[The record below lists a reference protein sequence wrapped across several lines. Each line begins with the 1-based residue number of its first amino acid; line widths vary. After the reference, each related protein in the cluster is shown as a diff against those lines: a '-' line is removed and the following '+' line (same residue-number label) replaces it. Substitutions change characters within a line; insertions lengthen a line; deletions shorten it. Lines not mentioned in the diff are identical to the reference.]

1 MTKEFEKFI
10 ADKPELNIATKEEVS
25 LLKIKLGKSHRKES
39 DWEVIKDIFYKRDLI
54 TFIPSKKMKGIK
66 LVEELPCE
74 WGYLIAF
81 SNIDDCT
88 QYIDEKQYRLKSQSY
103 VQIIS
108 VPFMDICEI
117 ADRNDVDVL
126 IDVNGGIN
134 SRCFIYAHREER
146 LRAVIMAENIF

>member
-134 SRCFIYAHREER
+134 SKCFIYAHREER
-146 LRAVIMAENIF
+146 LKAVIMADNIL

>member
-1 MTKEFEKFI
+1 
-10 ADKPELNIATKEEVS
+10 
-25 LLKIKLGKSHRKES
+25 
-39 DWEVIKDIFYKRDLI
+39 
-54 TFIPSKKMKGIK
+54 MKGIK

-88 QYIDEKQYRLKSQSY
+88 QYIDEKQYRLKSRSY

-126 IDVNGGIN
+126 IDANGGIN
-134 SRCFIYAHREER
+134 SKCFIYAHREER
-146 LRAVIMAENIF
+146 LKAVIMADNIL

>member
-25 LLKIKLGKSHRKES
+25 LIKIKLGKSHRKES
-39 DWEVIKDIFYKRDLI
+39 DWEVIKDIFQKRDFI
-54 TFIPSKKMKGIK
+54 TFIPSKKMKGFKI
-66 LVEELPCE
+66 VEELPCE
-74 WGYLIAF
+74 FGYLIAF

-146 LRAVIMAENIF
+146 LKAVIMADNIL

>member
-66 LVEELPCE
+66 IVEELPCE

-88 QYIDEKQYRLKSQSY
+88 QYIDEKRYRLKSQSY

-146 LRAVIMAENIF
+146 LKAVIMADNIL

>member
-25 LLKIKLGKSHRKES
+25 LIKIKLGKSHRKES

-146 LRAVIMAENIF
+146 LKAVIMADNIL

>member
-88 QYIDEKQYRLKSQSY
+88 QYIDEKRYRLKSQSY

-146 LRAVIMAENIF
+146 LKAVIMADNIL

>member
-146 LRAVIMAENIF
+146 LNAVIMADNIL

>member
-25 LLKIKLGKSHRKES
+25 LIKIKLGKSHRKES

-66 LVEELPCE
+66 IVEELPCE

-88 QYIDEKQYRLKSQSY
+88 QYIDEKRYRLKSQSY

-146 LRAVIMAENIF
+146 LKAVIMAENIF

>member
-39 DWEVIKDIFYKRDLI
+39 DWEVIKEIFQKRDLI
-54 TFIPSKKMKGIK
+54 TFIPSKKMKGFKI
-66 LVEELPCE
+66 VEELPCE

-146 LRAVIMAENIF
+146 LKAVIMADNIL

>member
-25 LLKIKLGKSHRKES
+25 LIKIKLGKSHRKES
-39 DWEVIKDIFYKRDLI
+39 DWEAIMDIFYKRDLI

-146 LRAVIMAENIF
+146 LKAVIMADNIL

>member
-39 DWEVIKDIFYKRDLI
+39 DWEAIMDIFQKRDLI
-54 TFIPSKKMKGIK
+54 TFIPSKKMKGFKI
-66 LVEELPCE
+66 VEELPCE

-146 LRAVIMAENIF
+146 LKAVIMADNIL

>member
-66 LVEELPCE
+66 IVEELPCE

-88 QYIDEKQYRLKSQSY
+88 QYIDEKRYRLKSQSY

-134 SRCFIYAHREER
+134 SKCFIYAHREER
-146 LRAVIMAENIF
+146 LKAVIKAGNIL

>member
-39 DWEVIKDIFYKRDLI
+39 DWEVIKDIFQKRDLI
-54 TFIPSKKMKGIK
+54 TFIPSKKMKGFKI
-66 LVEELPCE
+66 VEELPCE

-146 LRAVIMAENIF
+146 LKAVIMAENIF

>member
-146 LRAVIMAENIF
+146 LKAVIMADNIF

>member
-39 DWEVIKDIFYKRDLI
+39 DWEAIMDIFYKRDLI

-66 LVEELPCE
+66 IVEELPCE

-88 QYIDEKQYRLKSQSY
+88 QYIDEKRYRLKSQSY

-146 LRAVIMAENIF
+146 LKAVIKAGNIL

>member
-146 LRAVIMAENIF
+146 LKAVIMAENIF

>member
-74 WGYLIAF
+74 CGYLIAF

-88 QYIDEKQYRLKSQSY
+88 QYIDEKQYGLKNPDY

-108 VPFMDICEI
+108 VSFMDICDI

-126 IDVNGGIN
+126 IDANGGIN
-134 SRCFIYAHREER
+134 SKCFIYNHREER
-146 LRAVIMAENIF
+146 LKAVIMAEDIL

>member
-66 LVEELPCE
+66 IVEELPCE

-146 LRAVIMAENIF
+146 LKAVIMADNIL

>member
-39 DWEVIKDIFYKRDLI
+39 DWEVIKDIFQKRDFI
-54 TFIPSKKMKGIK
+54 TFIPSKKMKGFKI
-66 LVEELPCE
+66 VEELPCE
-74 WGYLIAF
+74 FGYLIAF

-146 LRAVIMAENIF
+146 LKAVIMADNIL

>member
-54 TFIPSKKMKGIK
+54 TFIPSKKMKGFKI
-66 LVEELPCE
+66 VEELPCE

-146 LRAVIMAENIF
+146 LKAVIMADNIL

>member
-25 LLKIKLGKSHRKES
+25 LIKIKLGKSHRKES

-146 LRAVIMAENIF
+146 LRAVIMAEDIF

>member
-146 LRAVIMAENIF
+146 LKAVIMADNIL

>member
-66 LVEELPCE
+66 IVEELPCE

-88 QYIDEKQYRLKSQSY
+88 QYIDEKRYRLKSQSY

-146 LRAVIMAENIF
+146 LKAVIMAENIF

>member
-88 QYIDEKQYRLKSQSY
+88 QYIDEKRYRLKSQSY

-146 LRAVIMAENIF
+146 LKAVIMAENIF

>member
-66 LVEELPCE
+66 LVEELPCGC
-74 WGYLIAF
+74 GYLIAF

-146 LRAVIMAENIF
+146 LKAVIMADNIL

>member
-25 LLKIKLGKSHRKES
+25 LIKIKLGKSHRKES
-39 DWEVIKDIFYKRDLI
+39 DWEAIMDIFYKRDLI

-66 LVEELPCE
+66 FVEELPCE
-74 WGYLIAF
+74 SGYLIAF

-88 QYIDEKQYRLKSQSY
+88 QYIDEKQYRLKSRSY

-108 VPFMDICEI
+108 VPFMDICDI

-126 IDVNGGIN
+126 IDANGGIN
-134 SRCFIYAHREER
+134 SKCFIYAHREER
-146 LRAVIMAENIF
+146 LKAVIKAENIL